1 MILVLAGTQ
10 DGRELAENL
19 AQAGFQ
25 VMASVISSYGK
36 DLINNS
42 QIIVNARPL
51 DLKQLVDL
59 IGSYQITA
67 IVDASHPYAI
77 NVSLNA
83 IEACRLVGIRYI
95 RYERPIVSLPSYDK
109 LHVVENYIMA
119 AETAAAIG
127 MVVFLTTGSRNL
139 KAFKSAPQLA
149 YHRLIARVLPEPTV
163 LQECIHLGFKPS
175 DIIAMQGPFSHE
187 LNVSLFK
194 EYKAEVIVTKNSGNL
209 GGSDTKITA
218 AIELGLSIIVI
229 DRPKIDYQTVV
240 YNSSDVIGV
249 LTEVV

>member
-25 VMASVISSYGK
+25 VMASVISSYGR
-36 DLINNS
+36 DLIKNS

-51 DLKQLVDL
+51 DMSQLIDV
-59 IGSYQITA
+59 ISSYQITT

-83 IEACRLVGIRYI
+83 MEACRLVGIRYI
-95 RYERPIVSLPSYDK
+95 RYERPVVPLPAYDK
-109 LHVVENYIMA
+109 LYVVENYTLA
-119 AETAAAIG
+119 AETAAALG
-127 MVVFLTTGSRNL
+127 MIVFLTTGSRNL
-139 KAFKSAPQLA
+139 KVFKSAPQLA
-149 YHRLIARVLPEPTV
+149 DHRLIARVLPEPTV

-194 EYKAEVIVTKNSGNL
+194 EYKTEVIVTKNSGNL

-218 AIELGLSIIVI
+218 AIELDLPIIVI

>member
-10 DGRELAENL
+10 DGRELAEIL
-19 AQAGFQ
+19 TQSGFQ
-25 VMASVISSYGK
+25 VMASVISSYGR
-36 DLINNS
+36 DLIKNS

-51 DLKQLVDL
+51 DMNQLIDL
-59 IGSYQITA
+59 IRSYQITA
-67 IVDASHPYAI
+67 IIDASHPYAI
-77 NVSLNA
+77 NVSRNA
-83 IEACRLVGIRYI
+83 MEACQLVGIRYI
-95 RYERPIVSLPSYDK
+95 RYERPAVPLPSYDK
-109 LHVVENYIMA
+109 LHVVENYTMA

-127 MVVFLTTGSRNL
+127 KIVFLTTGSRNL

-149 YHRLIARVLPEPTV
+149 HHRLIARVLPEPTV
-163 LQECIHLGFKPS
+163 LQECIHLGFKPC

-187 LNVSLFK
+187 LNVLLFK
-194 EYKAEVIVTKNSGNL
+194 EYKAEVIITKNSGNL

-218 AIELGLSIIVI
+218 AIELDLPIIVI
-229 DRPKIDYQTVV
+229 DRPQIDYQTVV